1 MDAARTSCS
10 GVSFKPRVRKL
21 QMDRRGCETEP
32 RSAAPSTPE
41 KISRGL
47 HPTSTTTAGGREWKE
62 VSLRYFFFILCFVKN
77 LKTKQNETARRGNIN
92 SV

>member
-1 MDAARTSCS
+1 MEAARTSCS

-21 QMDRRGCETEP
+21 QMDRRACETEP

-62 VSLRYFFFILCFVKN
+62 VSLRTFSFFSALW
-77 LKTKQNETARRGNIN
+77 KTSKQNETARRGNIN